1 MDALWYN
8 WDMSNQKDINKVIK
22 KLEAVCRA
30 SLEYD
35 EWQRTCKYK
44 HAIVCP
50 VCEDNYYDN
59 NSKCESHHHPK
70 TLYTIVENIIDD
82 HLEKND
88 LDDQTGFQIV
98 QEIMDLHLLKKVQYI
113 NLCQH
118 CHKKFHAGH
127 PDVLNKV
134 DTIFT
139 NWAAKGKAVYDK
151 AVEDHA
157 GLDAE
162 IVIQVQEP
170 AKIEEVKVDFK
181 LTAPEIEKPFKKLNA
196 VPPLDGTSSLIQNKT
211 SGVEP
216 QILNIETSQD
226 FVSIDIND
234 L

>member
-35 EWQRTCKYK
+35 EWQRTCKYR
-44 HAIVCP
+44 HAITCP
-50 VCEDNYYDN
+50 VCDDNYYDN

-70 TLYTIVENIIDD
+70 TLYTIVENIIDE

-88 LDDQTGFQIV
+88 LDDQTGFAIV

-139 NWAAKGKAVYDK
+139 QWAAKGKAMYDK
-151 AVEDHA
+151 VSEDN
-157 GLDAE
+157 LDDTI
-162 IVIQVQEP
+162 IVQVQAP
-170 AKIEEVKVDFK
+170 AIIEEVKVDFK
-181 LTAPEIEKPFKKLNA
+181 LTAPEAPE
-196 VPPLDGTSSLIQNKT
+196 
-211 SGVEP
+211 VET
-216 QILNIETSQD
+216 LNIETSDD

>member
-35 EWQRTCKYK
+35 EWQRTCKYR
-44 HAIVCP
+44 HAIICP
-50 VCEDNYYDN
+50 VCDDNYYDN

-70 TLYTIVENIIDD
+70 TLYTIVENIIDE

-88 LDDQTGFQIV
+88 LDDQTGFAIV

-139 NWAAKGKAVYDK
+139 QWAAKGKATYDK
-151 AVEDHA
+151 VTEDN
-157 GLDAE
+157 LDDTI
-162 IVIQVQEP
+162 IVQVQAP

-181 LTAPEIEKPFKKLNA
+181 LTTPVIELPEVPEVKK
-196 VPPLDGTSSLIQNKT
+196 
-211 SGVEP
+211 
-216 QILNIETSQD
+216 LNIETSDD